1 MATEARTEEAMALR
15 RDASFS
21 GGPLLYLIATP
32 IGNLGEIS
40 DRFREVVQEMDYIAA
55 EDTRNSSILLQKIGI
70 KKPFISCHE
79 HNEEEA
85 SEKIIALLMEGKKVA
100 YMSDAGYPLLSDPG
114 ARLVRNLVQHGIKV
128 SVVNGPSALL
138 PALVG
143 SGLMSDRF
151 FFYGFLPP
159 RPREREK
166 ELRSLKL
173 LRTTIVFYEA
183 PHRIQ
188 ETIPAMAR
196 ILGKRDACIARELTK
211 VHEEYIRGTL
221 QELSDLVQEETLK
234 GEMVIIVEGAKE
246 EALPVPD
253 EPTILEA
260 LQEEL
265 LRQSPGQATKAVAE
279 RFGMKKGDV
288 YEIYL
293 RSKGKSGA

>member
-1 MATEARTEEAMALR
+1 MALK

-21 GGPLLYLIATP
+21 GGPLLYLVATP
-32 IGNLGEIS
+32 IGNLGEVS
-40 DRFREVVQEMDYIAA
+40 DRFREVVQDMDYIAA
-55 EDTRNSSILLQKIGI
+55 EDTRNSSLLLQKIGV

-85 SEKIIALLMEGKKVA
+85 SDKIVSLLLAGKKVA

-114 ARLVRNLVQHGIKV
+114 ARLVRNMVQNGIKV

-138 PALVG
+138 PALLG
-143 SGLMSDRF
+143 SGLMGDRF

-159 RPREREK
+159 RAREREK
-166 ELRSLKL
+166 ELRSLKS

-183 PHRIQ
+183 PHRIAD
-188 ETIPAMAR
+188 TIPTMAR

-221 QELSDLVQEETLK
+221 QELSDLVQQEALK
-234 GEMVIIVEGAKE
+234 GEMVIVVEGARE
-246 EALPVPD
+246 EALPIPD

-260 LQEEL
+260 LREEL
-265 LRQSPGQATKAVAE
+265 LRQSPGHATKAVAE
-279 RFGMKKGDV
+279 RFGMKKGEV
-288 YEIYL
+288 YDIYL
-293 RSKGKSGA
+293 RNKGKDGA